1 MDFILILWS
10 NNNSH
15 IVFLEYFFDIILSI
29 TLFSP
34 LYLDHKDIQLETV
47 YSKKATDSNYGTFIL
62 HVNNITHI
70 AAHLGINCII
80 IFLLLDQ
87 YGASVTPSEFIAI

>member
-1 MDFILILWS
+1 M
-10 NNNSH
+10 
-15 IVFLEYFFDIILSI
+15 

-80 IFLLLDQ
+80 IFLLLDE
-87 YGASVTPSEFIAI
+87 YGASGTPSEFIAI